1 MNFGFIS
8 SFINIKLFNSVIIFN
23 NFIFLIYILKN
34 LGNKK
39 TLLILSVLLIF
50 ILIMSFTHS
59 AQRYLLVLVPLIYIF
74 FVSSYNNKNDYFF
87 ILITYI
93 VLNVLIFG
101 NLFNNHKT
109 ISKTIDFLKEENLIG
124 ITNPGYIGQHALNNF
139 TEFYKNDQ
147 KIEKQ
152 EIFDNKNYIVKDNVK
167 NNETIVFK
175 VTSNFLFIKKKL
187 FVIKN

>member
-23 NFIFLIYILKN
+23 NFILIYILKN

-74 FVSSYNNKNDYFF
+74 FVSSYNNKNDYFYIDYLYCTQCSYF
-87 ILITYI
+87 WELI
-93 VLNVLIFG
+93 
-101 NLFNNHKT
+101 
-109 ISKTIDFLKEENLIG
+109 
-124 ITNPGYIGQHALNNF
+124 
-139 TEFYKNDQ
+139 
-147 KIEKQ
+147 
-152 EIFDNKNYIVKDNVK
+152 
-167 NNETIVFK
+167 
-175 VTSNFLFIKKKL
+175 
-187 FVIKN
+187 